1 MFTETIPTN
10 HNAATAMIIK
20 ACFFC
25 LLLMTSVALQA
36 QPKAGILNGPVSTII
51 KKDVPLL
58 KPLGKSRKYISQ
70 AVYLQKDDWLVV
82 MAQSSGNP
90 VSIDV
95 YDRQIGKY
103 ISTIEDTTK
112 HALWGKTW
120 RSVLLF
126 RIPRTDTF
134 DVLCNALK
142 KEPLIPHDEDDE
154 YSSSVADTV
163 FVDFSVARLNTS
175 WQPADTNW
183 GMLQRL
189 NYLASNWT
197 AGFRT
202 VAKTYDKERAA
213 KEGKITEYFP
223 DLQIAV
229 DRRLQSSIIPLG
241 YDRMLV
247 YFMYTAD
254 TTYAAAKSLYDDL
267 AKKLKPLTDYS
278 KVADMSGYHRVNE
291 LATTYFGIK
300 IPESQV
306 PPEYFLPE
314 KAGKNQV
321 YLPVSLFLY
330 GNKQKAKVLVV
341 MGETGSDIYDIGF

>member
-1 MFTETIPTN
+1 LFTETIPTN

>member
-1 MFTETIPTN
+1 
-10 HNAATAMIIK
+10 
-20 ACFFC
+20 
-25 LLLMTSVALQA
+25 
-36 QPKAGILNGPVSTII
+36 
-51 KKDVPLL
+51 
-58 KPLGKSRKYISQ
+58 
-70 AVYLQKDDWLVV
+70 VV

-112 HALWGKTW
+112 HAIWAKTW

-126 RIPRTDTF
+126 RIPRTDSF

-142 KEPLIPHDEDDE
+142 KEPLIPHDDDDE

-175 WQPADTNW
+175 WRPADTSW

-202 VAKTYDKERAA
+202 VAKSYDKEKAA

-223 DLQIAV
+223 DAQIAI
-229 DRRLQSSIIPLG
+229 DSRLQSSIIPLG
-241 YDRMLV
+241 YGNKLV

-254 TTYAAAKSLYDDL
+254 TTYAAAKSLYDEL
-267 AKKLKPLTDYS
+267 SKKLKPLTDYS
-278 KVADMSGYHRVNE
+278 KITDMSGYHRINE
-291 LATTYFGIK
+291 LATTYFGLK

-306 PPEYFLPE
+306 PPEYFYLH

-321 YLPVSLFLY
+321 YLPVTLFLH
-330 GNKQKAKVLVV
+330 GDKKKAKVLVV
-341 MGETGSDIYDIGF
+341 MGEADSDIYDIGF

>member
-1 MFTETIPTN
+1 MFRETIPTN

-36 QPKAGILNGPVSTII
+36 QSKAGILNGPVSTII